1 METTIRPLF
10 EVLGEVPDPRHV
22 RGRRYPLAAVLALV
36 CLATMCGYKSYG
48 AMANWIADYGF
59 HWLPRL
65 GFERGT
71 APSVGTLHAILTR
84 LDAQK
89 LEEILGQWAQ
99 SVLGANATNATNA
112 ENAENAARVV
122 AIDGKTLRSSAK
134 QGAPGSHL
142 LSAVAPLLG
151 LTLNQKAVPNK
162 TNEIGAIHEVLEAL
176 VLEGRIVTVDALL
189 TQRAVAQAIVEKGG
203 TT

>member
-99 SVLGANATNATNA
+99 SVLGANA
-112 ENAENAARVV
+112 ARVV

-151 LTLNQKAVPNK
+151 LTLNQKAVPHK

-176 VLEGRIVTVDALL
+176 VLEGRILTVDALL